1 MPRYLSGLA
10 LAFFLTGV
18 VIAATIVPMTMLA
31 GRRPSLKTVVDGW
44 AFFGVIILA
53 CLAVFVGPV
62 ILLLRRWLG
71 PALTVTRAAA
81 AGAATGPV
89 MLLVAWLA
97 IRDGNETFGQL
108 LSFWTRMPM
117 ELVLGLLPYALAGA
131 LFAGWIVG
139 GQTAR
144 RRWIASDS
152 GPLPRA

>member
-31 GRRPSLKTVVDGW
+31 GRRPSLKTV
-44 AFFGVIILA
+44 
-53 CLAVFVGPV
+53 
-62 ILLLRRWLG
+62 
-71 PALTVTRAAA
+71 
-81 AGAATGPV
+81 
-89 MLLVAWLA
+89 
-97 IRDGNETFGQL
+97 L

-117 ELVLGLLPYALAGA
+117 ELVLGFLPYALAGA

-139 GQTAR
+139 GQTAG